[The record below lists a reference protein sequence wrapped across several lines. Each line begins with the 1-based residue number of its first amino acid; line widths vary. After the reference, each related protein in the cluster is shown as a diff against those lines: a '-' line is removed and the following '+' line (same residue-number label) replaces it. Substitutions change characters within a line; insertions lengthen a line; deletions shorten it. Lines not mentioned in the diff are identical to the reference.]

1 MASLLTFSEESPEQ
15 ESTQEIN
22 KKPSVRQAVYGL
34 IISLF
39 VLLSQLTIPHYF
51 LSLAH
56 FSTTESHPNMLNI
69 LFGTFVYSR
78 K

>member
-39 VLLSQLTIPHYF
+39 VLLSQLTIPHYLAVSLILNSYICRQHF
-51 LSLAH
+51 LY
-56 FSTTESHPNMLNI
+56 I
-69 LFGTFVYSR
+69 
-78 K
+78 